1 MKALLTVATSL
12 LLLSP
17 LALGKIQKLELTS
30 KDGTKLNAAL
40 ATPDN
45 NEPIK
50 GAILIVHGLQSHIAW
65 HKEALESWPKKGLV
79 VVAFDRRG
87 SGESEGL
94 RGHFNNPEEL
104 QEDTEAAYRLLK
116 NNISKDTPKFLFGNS
131 FGFTV
136 STPFAYKHQ
145 RELSG
150 LILSSP
156 ATGSA
161 KESDYSSLEK
171 LKIFVSLPKKY
182 HNLAFG
188 NEAICS
194 TTEALLWMKNDKLMQ
209 NEFTTSFLRNTLFM
223 RAKANKTFSKL
234 EIPTLVFLSK
244 KDRII
249 DNENAL
255 KSLDSTLHGKSEIH
269 MIDGEHDLTLSKKGS
284 EVTDVMEKWIDSLAK

>member
-1 MKALLTVATSL
+1 MKGIIALATSIL
-12 LLLSP
+12 LVSP
-17 LALGKIQKLELTS
+17 ISMAKIQKMSLIS
-30 KDGTKLNAAL
+30 KDGTKINAVL

-45 NEPIK
+45 TPVR
-50 GAILIVHGLQSHIAW
+50 GAVLIVHGLQSHILW
-65 HKEALESWPKKGLV
+65 HQQALESWPKKGIV

-104 QEDTEAAYRLLK
+104 QEDTMAAYQLLK
-116 NNISKDTPKFLFGNS
+116 KHISKETPKFLFGNS

-145 RELSG
+145 NELSG

-156 ATGSA
+156 ATGST

-171 LKIFVSLPKKY
+171 VKIFISPAKKY
-182 HNLAFG
+182 HDLAFG
-188 NEAICS
+188 HDAICS
-194 TTEALLWMKNDKLMQ
+194 SDEALLWMKNDKLMQ
-209 NEFTTSFLRNTLFM
+209 NKFTTSFLRNTLFM
-223 RAKANKTFSKL
+223 RANANKLFSKL
-234 EIPTLVFLSK
+234 KIPTLVFLSK

-255 KSLDSTLHGKSEIH
+255 KNLETTIHGKSEIH
-269 MIDGEHDLTLSKKGS
+269 MIDGEHDLTLSHKGE
-284 EVTDVMEKWIDSLAK
+284 EVTEIMEKWIDSLAK

>member
-1 MKALLTVATSL
+1 MKGIIALATSL
-12 LLLSP
+12 LLVSP
-17 LALGKIQKLELTS
+17 ISMAKIQKMSLIS
-30 KDGTKLNAAL
+30 KDGTKINAVL

-45 NEPIK
+45 TPVK
-50 GAILIVHGLQSHIAW
+50 GAVLIVHGLQSHILW
-65 HKEALESWPKKGLV
+65 HQQALESWPKKGIV

-104 QEDTEAAYRLLK
+104 QEDTMAAYQLLK
-116 NNISKDTPKFLFGNS
+116 KHISKETPKFLFGNS

-145 RELSG
+145 NELSG

-156 ATGSA
+156 ATGST

-171 LKIFVSLPKKY
+171 VKIFISPAKKY
-182 HNLAFG
+182 HDLAFG
-188 NEAICS
+188 HDAICS
-194 TTEALLWMKNDKLMQ
+194 SDEALLWMKNDKLMQ
-209 NEFTTSFLRNTLFM
+209 NKFTTSFLRNTLFM
-223 RAKANKTFSKL
+223 RANANKLFSKL
-234 EIPTLVFLSK
+234 KIPTLVFLSK

-255 KSLDSTLHGKSEIH
+255 KNLETTIHGKSEIH
-269 MIDGEHDLTLSKKGS
+269 MIDGEHDLTLSHKGE
-284 EVTDVMEKWIDSLAK
+284 EVTEIMEKWIDSLAK